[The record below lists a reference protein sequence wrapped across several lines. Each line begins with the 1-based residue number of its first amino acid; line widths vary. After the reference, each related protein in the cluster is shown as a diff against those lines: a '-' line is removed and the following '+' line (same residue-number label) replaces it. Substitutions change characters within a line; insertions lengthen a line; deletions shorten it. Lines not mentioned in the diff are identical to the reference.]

1 MGLKTDSPG
10 NRQPLKVRAGDGPG
24 IQVLDSVRQVE
35 ASVALPEP
43 GNVLHSLVTP
53 AHTTHIGG
61 VSASGGDQGG
71 TK

>member
-1 MGLKTDSPG
+1 MKTDCPG
-10 NRQPLKVRAGDGPG
+10 NSQPLKVRAGDGPG

-61 VSASGGDQGG
+61 GFRLRGRSGRH
-71 TK
+71 